1 MSSSVINCLIFIDRY
16 VLDIFL
22 KNHASD
28 HKKLSL
34 KRKQTSNNYFYFRLE
49 QPYLSLTVIMQNQPQ
64 KTYRG
69 KQLDA
74 TYYFDSPIDIYFYGF
89 HNPEIQYDYY
99 FSSRPDDISCVYPL
113 GNNNVTI
120 LRGVKKGSLFSDS
133 FYQKNQQALKKNYL
147 TFTTKKEKINYV
159 PPYAFSK
166 RKTHQF
172 IILESIIQTILIKQI
187 QENPPSRR
195 IKVAI
200 VSHPY
205 QLRCFIEKYVDVKKD
220 IKNRLGLDSFN
231 SFKRLFGIKLVIE
244 KTYTE
249 ATLFSKKYFRTGH
262 PSEDVRTM
270 EYIIPTKDIKGWDWS
285 ILGCDL
291 EIFIFNQGESYD
303 KKRTYNLVFDTK
315 LIDGQIA
322 KLKELK
328 QKRYQE
334 INSEETF
341 FQNEEPL
348 IQKEYSNS
356 SEETSSV
363 LQIFNFD
370 GENDDFDYYFTSSL
384 LRSRETFRAFFPNHK
399 KVIILPC
406 AQEIS
411 YYEDEC
417 YDKNQ
422 KTIFKAPENIVN
434 DLRSN
439 LPTDLKMDWS
449 FYNNSSCPKG
459 SNLIEEMIK
468 IIFYKKIEEKK
479 YELQYKCMNI
489 LNNVF
494 GTDLKESQ
502 IAIDF
507 LNYFDKNPNKFENID
522 ATEYGVIY
530 LNEYRTPS
538 QSSILNFETDPYFEK
553 EVELYKYL
561 SYLQKLV
568 WIYYTNNDIGNF
580 YTFIEVA
587 KRFDIFK
594 NSLSS
599 ISLDNLQV
607 MFEKIKELKIPFCVV
622 YLQKTILTKI
632 ERDFIRKTGRKQLEE
647 AQKGFNLLENLREK
661 INQDILYKAIQY
673 LNFEADEGDS
683 SQIILEKLEDHLK
696 ALHTGFP
703 YIRDIKI
710 IEKFIVFMADFEKTH
725 AILFKDGKPPDLED
739 LFSDQFDSQLK
750 GFQTSGLRIFQDN
763 SFHTS
768 EDIDDQFR
776 FYRISFRNYLN
787 GILQPKD
794 EMFLRQMLSYHHVI
808 VSTGMT
814 QKTHNVILGRNIGS
828 RMPERLENDTSV
840 QPFSPEFLFMNPMEC
855 CTELLREREK
865 HLEEGP
871 DDPPPKIDPKI
882 EEQFK
887 KFLMTKHDE
896 NKLEFDEWSGEHN
909 DETSTTSSSV
919 SYTNSR
925 VCLEYLD
932 TNINFDLLNRIFTE
946 FKEKKITQLNCNKK
960 ILDYAEKDE
969 NRETCFFL
977 IKTAHYMNDNTIQT
991 SEKIVLN
998 EYNWFYV
1005 YFIQNF
1011 INNYRGYHLQ
1021 KTADEYF
1028 QIITEFLNGL
1038 FNGSSDY
1045 LQIFNMS
1052 QLLRRSNADTNVIN
1066 TLLQRYIIKFPE
1078 ITQEDNS
1085 EKYFTI
1091 LLQQQKRRQQ
1101 QKRQQQQQK
1110 HKRKG
1115 NEDSTNPN
1123 DPNFENKN

>member
-1 MSSSVINCLIFIDRY
+1 
-16 VLDIFL
+16 
-22 KNHASD
+22 
-28 HKKLSL
+28 
-34 KRKQTSNNYFYFRLE
+34 
-49 QPYLSLTVIMQNQPQ
+49 
-64 KTYRG
+64 
-69 KQLDA
+69 
-74 TYYFDSPIDIYFYGF
+74 
-89 HNPEIQYDYY
+89 
-99 FSSRPDDISCVYPL
+99 
-113 GNNNVTI
+113 
-120 LRGVKKGSLFSDS
+120 
-133 FYQKNQQALKKNYL
+133 
-147 TFTTKKEKINYV
+147 
-159 PPYAFSK
+159 
-166 RKTHQF
+166 
-172 IILESIIQTILIKQI
+172 
-187 QENPPSRR
+187 
-195 IKVAI
+195 
-200 VSHPY
+200 
-205 QLRCFIEKYVDVKKD
+205 
-220 IKNRLGLDSFN
+220 
-231 SFKRLFGIKLVIE
+231 
-244 KTYTE
+244 
-249 ATLFSKKYFRTGH
+249 
-262 PSEDVRTM
+262 M
-270 EYIIPTKDIKGWDWS
+270 EYKIPTKDIKGWDWS

-303 KKRTYNLVFDTK
+303 KKRAYNLVFDTK

-334 INSEETF
+334 INGRETY
-341 FQNEEPL
+341 FQNAEL
-348 IQKEYSNS
+348 KVKEYRNS
-356 SEETSSV
+356 SEGSSV

-370 GENDDFDYYFTSSL
+370 STDNDFDYYFTSSL
-384 LRSRETFRAFFPNHK
+384 LRSRETFTAFFPDHK

-406 AQEIS
+406 AEEIS
-411 YYEDEC
+411 YDEDEC

-479 YELQYKCMNI
+479 YELQYEYINI
-489 LNNVF
+489 LSDVF
-494 GTDLKESQ
+494 GTELKESQ

-599 ISLDNLQV
+599 ISLDNLQG
-607 MFEKIKELKIPFCVV
+607 MFEKIKKLTERGIFFYLV
-622 YLQKTILTKI
+622 YFEKTILTEEVRNFLQI
-632 ERDFIRKTGRKQLEE
+632 EGRQKLEE
-647 AQKGFNLLENLREK
+647 IQNNFNVEEILKEK
-661 INQDILYKAIQY
+661 INIDILYKAINY
-673 LNFEADEGDS
+673 LNSSVADDDTKDT
-683 SQIILEKLEDHLK
+683 ILKDLDIHLN
-696 ALHTGFP
+696 ANSP
-703 YIRDIKI
+703 YKRDIKI
-710 IEKFIVFMADFEKTH
+710 IEKFIVFMAGFLNDNGITMGDDGRLPDFST
-725 AILFKDGKPPDLED
+725 I
-739 LFSDQFDSQLK
+739 FSNTFDAE
-750 GFQTSGLRIFQDN
+750 IN
-763 SFHTS
+763 SFFIAFEGKTVF
-768 EDIDDQFR
+768 DIDESRLNFYTYQTYKNYIIKNDDR
-776 FYRISFRNYLN
+776 FFKKIVL
-787 GILQPKD
+787 
-794 EMFLRQMLSYHHVI
+794 YHHVI
-808 VSTGMT
+808 VSTEMT
-814 QKTHNVILGRNIGS
+814 ENTLNVTLGRKIQNY
-828 RMPERLENDTSV
+828 MPERLKNDTSV
-840 QPFSPEFLFMNPMEC
+840 QPFSSEFLFMNPMEC

-896 NKLEFDEWSGEHN
+896 NKLKFDEWSGEHN

-1011 INNYRGYHLQ
+1011 INNYRLYHLHN
-1021 KTADEYF
+1021 TADEYF

-1038 FNGSSDY
+1038 LNGSSDY

-1052 QLLRRSNADTNVIN
+1052 ELLRRSNADTNVIN

-1078 ITQEDNS
+1078 ITQENNS
-1085 EKYFTI
+1085 ENYFTK
-1091 LLQQQKRRQQ
+1091 LLQ
-1101 QKRQQQQQK
+1101 QKRQQQQQQQQRRR
-1110 HKRKG
+1110 RKG

-1123 DPNFENKN
+1123 DPNFDHKN